1 VGFMSRIKVTGQA
14 AVYHCISRAVGGAM
28 LFGDREKEIL
38 RKQLWQVAEFCGVE
52 VLTYCVMSNHFHV
65 LVRVREAVDV
75 SDEELVHR
83 LGVLYHRQRDRVHA
97 LSDILKAGGQ
107 QAEELRAQLL
117 ARMGDVSVFMKELKQ
132 RFSIWYN
139 HTHKRYGTLWAERFK
154 SVLVE
159 GSLAALR
166 TVAAYIDLNPVR
178 AGLVEDPKDY
188 RFCGYAEALAGIR
201 RAQVGIKSVNERQRI
216 DSALEQYRMTLFGM
230 GSSISRASQK
240 AMSPEKVRAVI
251 AQGGKLPVPIVLRCR
266 VRYMTDGAVLG
277 SQEFVSAY
285 FEVHRK
291 HFGERR
297 KKRFHRMSGS
307 DWGGLV
313 VLRGLRSDIF
323 T

>member
-1 VGFMSRIKVTGQA
+1 
-14 AVYHCISRAVGGAM
+14 M
-28 LFGDREKEIL
+28 LFGGREKEIF
-38 RKQLWQVAEFCGVE
+38 RKQLWQVSDFCGVE
-52 VLTYCVMSNHFHV
+52 VLTYCVMSNHFHI

-75 SDEELVHR
+75 SDEELVRR
-83 LGVLYHRQRDRVHA
+83 LGVLYHRERDRIDA
-97 LSDILKAGGQ
+97 LGGILKAGGER
-107 QAEELRAQLL
+107 AEEVRAQLL

-139 HTHKRYGTLWAERFK
+139 HTYDRYGTLWAERFK

-159 GSLAALR
+159 GSLSALR

-178 AGLVEDPKDY
+178 AGLVKDPKDY
-188 RFCGYAEALAGIR
+188 RFCGYAEAVAGFR
-201 RAQVGIKSVNERQRI
+201 KAQAGIKSINERQRI
-216 DSALEQYRMTLFGM
+216 DHALEQYRMTLFGM
-230 GSSISRASQK
+230 GSSLSRASQK
-240 AMSPEKVRAVI
+240 AMSPEKARAVI
-251 AQGGKLPVPIVLRCR
+251 ARGGKLPVPVLLRCR

-277 SQEFVSAY
+277 SQEFVSRY
-285 FEVHRK
+285 FEAHRK

-297 KKRFHRMSGS
+297 KKSFHKMSGS